1 MLQSSSWLT
10 REATL
15 EQLMRYVPG
24 PDWPTG
30 GTIIGRDGIREAY
43 ATGRDTLTTRAAT
56 HIEHVTARKQ
66 AIVVTEL
73 PYMVGPEKVIER
85 ISDGVKTASWRI
97 SPARST

>member
-1 MLQSSSWLT
+1 
-10 REATL
+10 

-43 ATGRDTLTTRAAT
+43 ATGRGTLTTRAAT

-73 PYMVGPEKVIER
+73 PYMVRSSPW
-85 ISDGVKTASWRI
+85 ISRLMMGCRVW
-97 SPARST
+97 SPMR